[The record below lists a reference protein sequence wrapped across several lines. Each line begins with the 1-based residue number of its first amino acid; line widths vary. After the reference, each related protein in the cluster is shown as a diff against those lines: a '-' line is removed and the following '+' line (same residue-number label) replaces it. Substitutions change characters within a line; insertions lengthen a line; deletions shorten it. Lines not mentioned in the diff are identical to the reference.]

1 MEEVWVYGISEP
13 QHFNKELEWNNT
25 KKVAQ
30 EVSLEF
36 HPNYKLFKTQ
46 SSYVLCDTN
55 DLYVAHCQ
63 YKPVNLNN
71 KAGIAIVDGF
81 SKERNAYRM
90 LFYAILATKQK
101 DFILSDVSMST
112 QAYKSWIKTLNDS
125 SFKPFATKGNIVI
138 EYKED
143 EAFGHKD
150 DRSKYDIRV
159 GVTLAT
165 ETMKILESLQEK
177 ITENINLNNTR
188 KVMQILSET

>member
-1 MEEVWVYGISEP
+1 MHKSQIIKLLKLADRFDRSGKYRESDKITNNLTRLAQYYGN
-13 QHFNKELEWNNT
+13 FG
-25 KKVAQ
+25 
-30 EVSLEF
+30 VS
-36 HPNYKLFKTQ
+36 
-46 SSYVLCDTN
+46 DT
-55 DLYVAHCQ
+55 
-63 YKPVNLNN
+63 VNR
-71 KAGIAIVDGF
+71 IVPYDDTAEDVEIDQ
-81 SKERNAYRM
+81 KR
-90 LFYAILATKQK
+90 LDKQ
-101 DFILSDVSMST
+101 DRFRS
-112 QAYKSWIKTLNDS
+112 
-125 SFKPFATKGNIVI
+125 P